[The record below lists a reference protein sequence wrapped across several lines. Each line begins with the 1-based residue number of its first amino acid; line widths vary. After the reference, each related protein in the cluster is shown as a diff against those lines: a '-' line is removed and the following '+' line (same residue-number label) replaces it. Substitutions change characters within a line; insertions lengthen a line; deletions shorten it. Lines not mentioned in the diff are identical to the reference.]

1 MYSEQFELKNHLIEA
16 KDIKGQTNSE
26 QALYYGGWNLTN
38 HTDDKR
44 DVKVFKTIVPT
55 DGAYKVTITIDNPT
69 SDIRDM
75 KVFAGRRNMVLS
87 GINVNKGGQFKADF
101 TTYVSPYYPAMSAKV
116 CDEKAVYISITGEN
130 ADIDTIIIEETDIP
144 TIFVAGDSTLTDQ
157 NAPIPYYPLYSCCG
171 WAQLLGLH
179 FKNIAVCNQAH
190 SGMTT
195 NCFRDDG
202 HWDIVKSHMK
212 KGDIFIMQ
220 FGHNDQK
227 RRNLAAFG
235 GYINNLRW
243 YVNEVR
249 KLGAIPIIASPIS
262 RVPFVDRGEYHSLLE
277 SHALACRQAAMEL
290 DVPFIDLHSLTFKFL
305 CENFENAAD
314 YFIKGDITHTNEY
327 GAVKIA
333 EFVAMEVVRLGI
345 SPLISYINKEYK
357 PVFKDFDR
365 EVMPPAPATGD
376 SKLNIPMPYVD
387 IEGIPEYAEIKKA
400 LENWLLDP
408 CVLHLHSNDIMPRA
422 QFLMVYFKAFRLS
435 GKRPYLGEFC
445 DLSRYEW
452 DSSYVQACI
461 DEGLI
466 DKTTINNGRFRPDE
480 ALTNGEFASFVVRG
494 LAKSVSEREID
505 MESCFKKANSL
516 NVVSSKAVPSEAITR
531 AQCYAGLVKVTE
543 ILDNANEAL
552 PEDAEVHPVG

>member
-1 MYSEQFELKNHLIEA
+1 MYSEQFEFKNHLIEA

-26 QALYYGGWNLTN
+26 QALYYGGWNLAN

-44 DVKVFKTIVPT
+44 DVKVFKTLVPT

-69 SDIRDM
+69 ADIRDM

-116 CDEKAVYISITGEN
+116 CDEKAIYISITGEN
-130 ADIDTIIIEETDIP
+130 ADIDTVIIEETDIP

-202 HWDIVKSHMK
+202 HWNIVKSHMK

-277 SHALACRQAAMEL
+277 SHALACRQAAMEM

-333 EFVAMEVVRLGI
+333 EFVATEVVRLGI
-345 SPLISYINKEYK
+345 SPLTSYINKEYK
-357 PVFKDFDR
+357 PVFNDFDR

-376 SKLNIPMPYVD
+376 SKLNIPLPYVD

-408 CVLHLHSNDIMPRA
+408 CVLHLHPNDIMPRA

-494 LAKSVSEREID
+494 LANSVSEREID
-505 MESCFKKANSL
+505 MESCFEKAISL
-516 NVVSSKAVPSEAITR
+516 NLVPSKAVPSKAITR
-531 AQCYAGLVKVTE
+531 AQCYAGLVKVME